1 MLLRTANGGL
11 LPIPTHAITKSIST
25 REAILVQTNR
35 YKDVNRDGRVD
46 GVDLGEL
53 ILQATR
59 SMNAELIDQRADL
72 NADGLVDSRDVQ
84 VFFTLGVD

>member
-1 MLLRTANGGL
+1 
-11 LPIPTHAITKSIST
+11 
-25 REAILVQTNR
+25 
-35 YKDVNRDGRVD
+35 
-46 GVDLGEL
+46 LGEL